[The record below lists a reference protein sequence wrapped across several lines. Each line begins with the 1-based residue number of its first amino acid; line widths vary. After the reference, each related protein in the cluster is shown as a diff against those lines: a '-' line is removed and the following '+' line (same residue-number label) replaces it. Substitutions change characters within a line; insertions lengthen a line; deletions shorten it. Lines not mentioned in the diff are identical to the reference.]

1 MEYSM
6 NVAQKLLNAC
16 EGTKLY
22 SPLFGEV
29 ALFTVSRI
37 HADRDDYAGI
47 EVKVKAI
54 GMDVTRAFLN
64 DGRYYGYK
72 DAECLL
78 FPSKDMRDWSCVN
91 FKKDLPVGTLCLVA
105 DTNDFIRC
113 DGSLEVCL
121 GNIRIYEGK
130 GRCRADRDSNV
141 TFAWNH
147 IIPISEI
154 DFNNPIYNKN
164 HDYGKS
170 VD

>member
-1 MEYSM
+1 M
-6 NVAQKLLNAC
+6 NIAQKLLNAC
-16 EGTKLY
+16 KGTKLY

-29 ALFTVSRI
+29 TLVAVSSI
-37 HADRDDYAGI
+37 HADRDGYAGI
-47 EVKVKAI
+47 EVEVGAI
-54 GMDVTRAFLN
+54 GRGVTRVFLN
-64 DGRYYGYK
+64 DGRYYEYK
-72 DAECLL
+72 GAECLL
-78 FPSKDMRDWSCVN
+78 FPSKDMRDWQCVN
-91 FKKDLPVGTLCLVA
+91 FKEDLPAGTLCLVA
-105 DTNDFIRC
+105 DTKDFIRC
-113 DGSLEVCL
+113 DGRLELCL

-130 GRCRADRDSNV
+130 GRCRADHESDV